1 MSNPPSRI
9 LLEGDVGV
17 RDAARLAEQFSQAI
31 AGPLTIDCTSLS
43 GVDLA
48 VVQVLL
54 AADRTARAAG
64 QSLTLIHLPGGPL
77 QQLLVATG
85 FIAADG
91 TPLTPDGPLWA
102 AAEAHA
108 A

>member
-1 MSNPPSRI
+1 V
-9 LLEGDVGV
+9 LEGDLGV
-17 RDAARLAEQFSQAI
+17 RDAARLALQLSQAI
-31 AGPLTIDCTSLS
+31 AGPTTVDCTNLS
-43 GVDLA
+43 GIDLA

-54 AADRTARAAG
+54 AADRAARAAG
-64 QSLTLIHLPGGPL
+64 QPLILRHPAGGPL

>member
-1 MSNPPSRI
+1 

-17 RDAARLAEQFSQAI
+17 RDAARLAEQLSQAI

-48 VVQVLL
+48 VIQVLL

-64 QSLTLIHLPGGPL
+64 QSLTLIHPPGGPL
-77 QQLLVATG
+77 QQLLVAAG
-85 FIAADG
+85 FTAPDG
-91 TPLTPDGPLWA
+91 TPLTSDGPLWA
-102 AAEAHA
+102 GAEAHA